1 MAKRKLQTHLEV
13 ETEAGALIG
22 GARIRLL
29 EAVEKFGSISKA
41 AQHVPMAYKT
51 AWDALDDLNNL
62 ADFPV
67 VERSIGGAG
76 GGGTR
81 LTDYGRKLVA
91 MFHAVEDEYQAAM
104 DHLHR
109 EASTSDADDK
119 ASFQRLLRKITLR
132 TSARN
137 QFSCKVARVKTGP
150 VSAQVFLTLAQ
161 DCELEAQIASDSVI
175 HLGLTAGKEVI
186 ALVKAPAVFLLSD
199 PATRTSVSN
208 HLTGTISRIHQG
220 SVNAE
225 VVLDLPLARTRHITA
240 VVTAQ
245 AVTDLGLVVGS
256 TVTAAFQATS
266 VILTTFG

>member
-1 MAKRKLQTHLEV
+1 MAKRKLQAHLEV
-13 ETEAGALIG
+13 ETEAGAVLG

-29 EAVEKFGSISKA
+29 EAIDKFGSISKA
-41 AQHVPMAYKT
+41 AQRIPMSYKT

-67 VERSIGGAG
+67 IERSIGGAG
-76 GGGTR
+76 GGGTK

-91 MFHAVEDEYQAAM
+91 MFRAVEDEYQAAM

-109 EASTSDADDK
+109 ETTSPEVEDK
-119 ASFQRLLRKITLR
+119 AAFQRLLRRITLR

-137 QFSCKVARVKTGP
+137 QFSCTVSRIEAGA
-150 VSAQVFLTLAQ
+150 VSAQVFLALGD
-161 DCELEAQIASDSVI
+161 DCELEAQITGDSI
-175 HLGLTAGKEVI
+175 KHLALEPGREVI

-199 PATRTSVSN
+199 PDTRTSVSN
-208 HLTGTISRIHQG
+208 HLTGIVSRIHEG
-220 SVNAE
+220 PVNAE
-225 VVLDLPLARTRHITA
+225 VVVDLPLTRTRHITSVVTTQA
-240 VVTAQ
+240 VVA
-245 AVTDLGLVVGS
+245 LGLKVGS

>member
-1 MAKRKLQTHLEV
+1 MAKRRLQAHLEV
-13 ETEAGALIG
+13 ETEAGAMLG

-29 EAVEKFGSISKA
+29 EAIDKCGSISKA
-41 AQHVPMAYKT
+41 AQRLPMSYKA

-67 VERSIGGAG
+67 IERNIGGVG

-81 LTDYGRKLVA
+81 LTEYGRKLVA
-91 MFHAVEDEYQAAM
+91 MFRAVEEEYQAAM

-109 EASTSDADDK
+109 ETSTSKLEDK
-119 ASFQRLLRKITLR
+119 AAFQRLLRRISLR

-137 QFSCKVARVKTGP
+137 QFSCTISRIDAGQ
-150 VSAQVFLTLAQ
+150 VSAQVFLALDD
-161 DCELEAQIASDSVI
+161 DCELEAQITTDSVK
-175 HLGLTAGKEVI
+175 HLALSPGSEVI

-199 PATRTSVSN
+199 RHTRTSVGN
-208 HLTGTISRIHQG
+208 HLTGMVSRIHTG
-220 SVNAE
+220 PVNAE
-225 VVLDLPLARTRHITA
+225 VVVDLPLARTRHITS
-240 VVTAQ
+240 VVTTQ
-245 AVTDLGLVVGS
+245 AVSSLGLQVGS